1 VDGQGRRRRPP
12 RPARRGQ
19 HFTWVDLSEYGEEDL
34 RAVGDALRL
43 EQGLGRTAGDG
54 WRGPALDVFRDHV
67 YLGATVAHP
76 DGPSGQ
82 VQASQLDLFVGRAFL
97 VSAHQRPLP
106 FADRLLARARRS
118 PELVPLEAAFL
129 LYLVLDELLA
139 YYEGLSG
146 PVEDQIERMEERAL
160 TETAEAVLTDIL
172 RLKRYLFALGRLVE
186 QHRPVFAAF
195 GRPDLPFVPRDVVDP
210 YYRDLQRRL
219 ERLLDMLRAAQEA
232 VNGTFDIYVSHM
244 AHRTNNV
251 MRLLTIVSTVLL
263 PASII
268 LALFSTSF
276 EGLPLYTPTA
286 FALMLLALV
295 AVTAAI
301 LVTFRRNGWF

>member
-1 VDGQGRRRRPP
+1 MG
-12 RPARRGQ
+12 
-19 HFTWVDLSEYGEEDL
+19 SE
-34 RAVGDALRL
+34 LRL
-43 EQGLGRTAGDG
+43 TEGLERTAVDG

-76 DGPSGQ
+76 DGPHGL
-82 VQASQLDLFVGRAFL
+82 VQASQLDLFVGRDFL
-97 VSAHQRPLP
+97 VTAHQRPLP
-106 FADRLLARARRS
+106 FADRLLARAQRS
-118 PELVPLEAAFL
+118 PELVPPEAAFL

-160 TETAEAVLTDIL
+160 TETAEGVLTDIL
-172 RLKRYLFALGRLVE
+172 GLKRYLFALGRLVE

-210 YYRDLQRRL
+210 YYRDLQQRL
-219 ERLLDMLRAAQEA
+219 ERLLDTLRAAQVA

-244 AHRTNNV
+244 AHRTNTV

-268 LALFSTSF
+268 LALFGTSF
-276 EGLPLYTPTA
+276 DGLPLYTPAA
-286 FALMLLALV
+286 FALMVLALV